1 MQLSGEGYY
10 RRRLARVLAH
20 GVLRV
25 VYIRYHIGKRTVVAD
40 GAREHIGDIVPDE
53 RLHDAR
59 ADVVLLDIVLYSARF
74 ADKVYRVQVMVVPVR
89 DIVLCVYVLPE
100 PGVEQIALEVV
111 RREGVARKERVAV
124 AVVDE
129 RLHGGA
135 GVVVEHAGGT
145 QHPDYLAV
153 VSVVAQNIIEA
164 VVVAGIRSFAALSH
178 PERERLI
185 DAVLRGGE
193 TVRVNE
199 DAVPAVVRAVDD
211 YLVALFYVPHLNGV
225 GHAVFYHDGAVHAA
239 ASEHLPLAVYLEIF
253 GVYCSRVKILRDV
266 AVPGFFGRHIGE

>member
-1 MQLSGEGYY
+1 
-10 RRRLARVLAH
+10 
-20 GVLRV
+20 
-25 VYIRYHIGKRTVVAD
+25 
-40 GAREHIGDIVPDE
+40 
-53 RLHDAR
+53 
-59 ADVVLLDIVLYSARF
+59 
-74 ADKVYRVQVMVVPVR
+74 MVVPVG

-111 RREGVARKERVAV
+111 RCEGVARKERVAV

-135 GVVVEHAGGT
+135 GVVVEHAGGA
-145 QHPDYLAV
+145 QYPDYLAV
-153 VSVVAQNIIEA
+153 VAVVAQDIIEA

-193 TVRVNE
+193 TVRVDK
-199 DAVPAVVRAVDD
+199 DAVSAVVRAVDD
-211 YLVALFYVPHLNGV
+211 YLVALFYVPHLDGV

-239 ASEHLPLAVYLEIF
+239 ACEHLPLAAYLEIF
-253 GVYCSRVKILRDV
+253 WIYRSRVKILRDV